1 MARHPLCRMRHLH
14 TTCIERPAHGQ
25 RPREDT
31 EVVQMLAITSA
42 DRQLPTLHTNNEARL
57 ACGIHVPWAGGLTLI
72 KSATSHEPKFTHD
85 AVGHDSRLSHN
96 GKNAHCR
103 WSGVLTYKM
112 TKRKASTSVPTSDK
126 TTTTGA
132 STEQAAMEKAALA
145 AERKEYREYLLANAG
160 ATIEDTMIPPAKKRK
175 TTSKKVAAMKQ
186 EVADVDESAAKPE
199 ESRGPGTPR
208 NVAASKEPKAAT
220 RKASITLPTPDVS
233 DSPES
238 RKSNES
244 KLESDL
250 TDVSPPQAKKSKA
263 AAKKRK
269 TEAPLKG
276 EDDVEGGVAAVDGT
290 PPKKRIRTASKRGSP
305 ASSETTPPAVSPL
318 LPPRTAQLSAALSAK
333 VRSVH
338 AFMAEVSETDSLL
351 TRDPANP
358 SLISIPELE
367 LIGALI
373 RLRADYELGDPY
385 EAHIADIETCIVNR
399 YSAPVLQTPDQ
410 AWITLDVSTE
420 PSDFEREIFE
430 KVAGHGLEDVNL
442 LEIELEMHSRRMLA
456 RLGGQQARISESVP
470 SAPEEMRGHWER
482 TWSNMLEAETLRA
495 TEAEKQR
502 ASEAEKQLALEPA
515 EKVEAS
521 ATPRVAIRVD
531 SGGLDEKHMGVCP
544 VPAVEMV

>member
-1 MARHPLCRMRHLH
+1 
-14 TTCIERPAHGQ
+14 
-25 RPREDT
+25 
-31 EVVQMLAITSA
+31 
-42 DRQLPTLHTNNEARL
+42 
-57 ACGIHVPWAGGLTLI
+57 
-72 KSATSHEPKFTHD
+72 
-85 AVGHDSRLSHN
+85 
-96 GKNAHCR
+96 
-103 WSGVLTYKM
+103 
-112 TKRKASTSVPTSDK
+112 
-126 TTTTGA
+126 
-132 STEQAAMEKAALA
+132 
-145 AERKEYREYLLANAG
+145 
-160 ATIEDTMIPPAKKRK
+160 
-175 TTSKKVAAMKQ
+175 
-186 EVADVDESAAKPE
+186 
-199 ESRGPGTPR
+199 
-208 NVAASKEPKAAT
+208 
-220 RKASITLPTPDVS
+220 
-233 DSPES
+233 
-238 RKSNES
+238 
-244 KLESDL
+244 
-250 TDVSPPQAKKSKA
+250 VSPPQAKKSKA

-276 EDDVEGGVAAVDGT
+276 EDDVEGGVEAVDGT

-385 EAHIADIETCIVNR
+385 ESHIADIETCIVNR
-399 YSAPVLQTPDQ
+399 YSAPVLQTPGQ